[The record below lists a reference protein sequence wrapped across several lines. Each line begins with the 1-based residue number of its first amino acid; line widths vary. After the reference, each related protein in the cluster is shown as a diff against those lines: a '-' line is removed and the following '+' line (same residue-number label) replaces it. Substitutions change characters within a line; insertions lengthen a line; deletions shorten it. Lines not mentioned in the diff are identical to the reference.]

1 MKGVIYLFCIN
12 KVLKM
17 KIAMIGHKRIPGREG
32 GVEVVVEELSKRL
45 SYENNEVI
53 VYNRKSK
60 NIKKLKTYEGIK
72 IITVPTIER
81 KNTDA
86 FIYSFLASLHTIFC
100 DYDIIHYHAIGPSL
114 MLIIPKF
121 FGKVTL
127 VTVHGLNYKT
137 PKWKGLGE
145 KYLKL
150 AEKIVAKKADS
161 IIVLSKNQQQYF
173 KEKYNRDTIYIPN
186 GVALSKVLKPN
197 HIKKKWNLTKNGY
210 ILFVSRIVPGKGLE
224 LLIKAY
230 KEIKPNYPLIIAGQQ
245 DLVSD
250 FSKKIKSMV
259 KLEPDIKL
267 IGFVSGADLI
277 ELYSNTKL
285 FVFPSEAEGMPICL
299 LEALGYN
306 APCLVSDIDE
316 NKEVGKNYVN
326 YFKVGD
332 LKNLKSQMEMSLN
345 CIFKESRNYILKNF
359 DWQNVCE
366 KTLAVYD
373 KTLNK
378 KVK

>member
-1 MKGVIYLFCIN
+1 
-12 KVLKM
+12 M

-186 GVALSKVLKPN
+186 GVALSKVLKATPFG
-197 HIKKKWNLTKNGY
+197 I
-210 ILFVSRIVPGKGLE
+210 
-224 LLIKAY
+224 
-230 KEIKPNYPLIIAGQQ
+230 
-245 DLVSD
+245 
-250 FSKKIKSMV
+250 
-259 KLEPDIKL
+259 
-267 IGFVSGADLI
+267 
-277 ELYSNTKL
+277 
-285 FVFPSEAEGMPICL
+285 
-299 LEALGYN
+299 
-306 APCLVSDIDE
+306 
-316 NKEVGKNYVN
+316 
-326 YFKVGD
+326 
-332 LKNLKSQMEMSLN
+332 
-345 CIFKESRNYILKNF
+345 
-359 DWQNVCE
+359 
-366 KTLAVYD
+366 
-373 KTLNK
+373 
-378 KVK
+378 